1 MEDGGSSAPPRDPLP
16 DKSGISKVVPTAHEA
31 ITGSVHARPTS
42 KEHEMPIFDVH
53 APRAAVHT
61 WKDFFIHLATIVI
74 GLLIAVGLEQLVER
88 AHDHYKVRE
97 TREGLRRER
106 EANGKDLITN
116 AHNWRWE
123 MVELQN
129 NLLVLEYI
137 QSHPGALQTSLPGEL
152 RWVQLPVFSN
162 HAVWDSAQL
171 NGVIRLMPPDETNSY
186 QTLYQFLQLVS
197 ENNTATWRAMNDA
210 RRFSLLDPDP
220 THLSPQQL
228 AETIELT
235 EIAIEKH
242 MEVGFPIAMINTRF
256 PDLPASLTFDE
267 VRAYLHSPFEQDPQG
282 MAVAHQHTMD
292 RLKAAGYV
300 PQDDI
305 TSLK

>member
-1 MEDGGSSAPPRDPLP
+1 MEDGGSNAPTRVPLP
-16 DKSGISKVVPTAHEA
+16 DKSGTSDVVPTAHEA
-31 ITGSVHARPTS
+31 IAGPVHACPTS
-42 KEHEMPIFDVH
+42 QEHEMPMLDVH
-53 APRAAVHT
+53 APHAAVHT

-97 TREGLRRER
+97 TREALQRER
-106 EANGKDLITN
+106 EANGKDLITI

-123 MVELQN
+123 MAELQN
-129 NLLVLEYI
+129 NLMVLAYI
-137 QSHPGALQTSLPGEL
+137 QHHPGALQTSLPGEL

-171 NGVIRLMPPDETNSY
+171 NGVIRLMPPDEANSD
-186 QTLYQFLQLVS
+186 QALYQFLQIVS
-197 ENNTATWRAMNDA
+197 ENNTATWSAISDA

-228 AETIELT
+228 AATIELT
-235 EIAIEKH
+235 EIAIQKH
-242 MEVGFPIAMINTRF
+242 MQVGFPIAMINKQF
-256 PDLPASLTFDE
+256 PDLPAFLTFDE
-267 VRAYLHSPFEQDPQG
+267 VRTYLHSPYEQDPQG
-282 MAVAHQHTMD
+282 MAVAHQRTMD

-305 TSLK
+305 TSLR